1 MSVVKKTAIAVAMS
15 MAATVVGTLAATPA
29 LALDPGYRAPDPNTT
44 LVVETTKGEIIVEL
58 STVMAPNHVAQV
70 VALAH
75 QHFYDGQIFHRV
87 IEDFM
92 DQTGDPTGTGQGGSQ
107 MPNIKAEFTVRH
119 DATFPMAVAS
129 HPSGALIGFVGAQ
142 PVESQVNALIPL
154 SNDGKITAWGLYC
167 QGTVGMAR
175 DNDNDSANSQFFFMR
190 ASNSVLE
197 KRYTAFGEVISGLD
211 VVRKIKIGEPPVN
224 PDKMITVRV
233 LADIPPAERPTIEV
247 MDTLSP
253 QFRTIIDQVRKDKG
267 ADFSICDVTVPV
279 KVTKVTGTP
288 VPAAATPAK

>member
-1 MSVVKKTAIAVAMS
+1 MSVVKKTAIAVAKLS
-15 MAATVVGTLAATPA
+15 VLGGLAATVVGTLGAATPA
-29 LALDPGYRAPDPNTT
+29 LALDPGYRVPDPDTT

-58 STVMAPNHVAQV
+58 SPVMAPAHVAQI

-107 MPNIKAEFTVRH
+107 LPNLKAEFTMRH

-129 HPSGALIGFVGAQ
+129 HPSGALMGFVGAL
-142 PVESQVNALIPL
+142 PVESQVNELMPL
-154 SNDGKITAWGLYC
+154 SKDGKVTAWGLYC

-190 ASNSVLE
+190 APNTVLE
-197 KRYTAFGEVISGLD
+197 KRYTAFGVVLSGLD
-211 VVRKIKIGEPPVN
+211 VVRKMKIGEPPVN
-224 PDKMITVRV
+224 PDKMLTVRV
-233 LADIPPAERPTIEV
+233 LADIPPAERPKIEV

-267 ADFSICDVTVPV
+267 ADFSVCDVNIPV

-288 VPAAATPAK
+288 AT

>member
-1 MSVVKKTAIAVAMS
+1 MSVVKKTAIAVATGL
-15 MAATVVGTLAATPA
+15 AATVVGTFGAATPA
-29 LALDPGYRAPDPNTT
+29 LALDPGYRVPDPNTT

-58 STVMAPNHVAQV
+58 SPVMAPGHVAQI

-107 MPNIKAEFTVRH
+107 LPNLKAEFTMRH
-119 DATFPMAVAS
+119 DQSFPMAVAS
-129 HPSGALIGFVGAQ
+129 HPSGALMGFVGAL
-142 PVESQVNALIPL
+142 PVESQVNELMPL
-154 SNDGKITAWGLYC
+154 SKDGKVTAWGLYC

-190 ASNSVLE
+190 APNTVLE
-197 KRYTAFGEVISGLD
+197 KRYTAFGVVLSGLD

-224 PDKMITVRV
+224 PDKMLTVRV
-233 LADIPPAERPTIEV
+233 LADIPPAERPKIEV

-267 ADFSICDVTVPV
+267 ADFSVCDVYVPV
-279 KVTKVTGTP
+279 KVTKVT
-288 VPAAATPAK
+288 ATPAS

>member
-1 MSVVKKTAIAVAMS
+1 MSVVKKTAIAVALG
-15 MAATVVGTLAATPA
+15 MATTVVGILGAAVPA

-58 STVMAPNHVAQV
+58 SPIMAPNHVAQV

-107 MPNIKAEFTVRH
+107 LPNIKAEFTMRH
-119 DATFPMAVAS
+119 DASFPMSVAS
-129 HPSGALIGFVGAQ
+129 HPSGALMGFVGAL
-142 PVESQVNALIPL
+142 PVESQVNELMPL
-154 SNDGKITAWGLYC
+154 AKDGKVTAWGLYC

-190 ASNSVLE
+190 ASNSILE
-197 KRYTAFGEVISGLD
+197 KRYTAFGVVLSGLD

-224 PDKMITVRV
+224 PDKMLTVRV

-253 QFRTIIDQVRKDKG
+253 QFRAIIDQTRKDKG
-267 ADFSICDVTVPV
+267 ADFSVCDVNVPV
-279 KVTKVTGTP
+279 KVTKVIGAP
-288 VPAAATPAK
+288 VPAETPAK